1 MTRTPQ
7 PHYMKHP
14 GPPNPSR
21 LDHVEL
27 ANVVTEDVLL
37 QPGQSLHNAIIGAA
51 KNFGGN
57 CGTASLEGGG
67 LSKTRFTTGG
77 SARDGKAANYTYI
90 RDYGA
95 TELTMGTCSF
105 GFAEDAPHFV
115 HCHAK
120 FSKNPHGSEIGGH
133 FMAEDCMISEPI
145 FAKMNVFIGNRI
157 TKCASAET
165 LHAIFEIDEDQPKSE
180 NDGFGREYFIRVHPN
195 EDLPTALETFC
206 ATQNIKNALV
216 GSSLGSLNEPGLS
229 HRGKILK
236 VPSVGTEVLAFNGEV
251 MVERDGSLSASLLTN
266 LVNEAGTEFVG
277 YLVKGQCPVCITAEI
292 YLLEVLDPA
301 LLATMREVRNSSR

>member
-1 MTRTPQ
+1 
-7 PHYMKHP
+7 MKHP
-14 GPPNPSR
+14 GPLNPSR
-21 LDHVEL
+21 LDYVEL
-27 ANVVTEDVLL
+27 TDVVTEDVILE
-37 QPGQSLHNAIIGAA
+37 PGQSLHEAVISAAGIIG
-51 KNFGGN
+51 GV
-57 CGTASLEGGG
+57 CGTASLEGGA

-77 SARDGKAANYTYI
+77 PAREGKAANYTYI

-105 GFAEDAPHFV
+105 GYAEDAPHFV

-120 FSKNPHGSEIGGH
+120 FSKNPHGSEMGGH

-145 FAKMNVFIGNRI
+145 FAKINVFIGNSI

-165 LHAIFEIDEDQPKSE
+165 LHAIFEIDADQPSSD

-195 EDLPTALETFC
+195 EDLPSALEMFC
-206 ATQNIKNALV
+206 ASQNIKNALV
-216 GSSLGSLNEPGLS
+216 GSSLGSLNEPTLS

-236 VPSVGTEVLAFNGEV
+236 VPSVGTEVLAFNGEI
-251 MVERDGSLSASLLTN
+251 MTERDGGLSASLLTN

-292 YLLEVLDPA
+292 YLLEVLDPQ
-301 LLATMREVRNSSR
+301 LLATMRDVRNSSR